1 MFVYLSVLC
10 VRLRDLCVEI
20 GLNSLQMGFNAEVGE
35 SDAESLSELSTK
47 KKHDFAIIS
56 YDMTRARFVS
66 GDALCS
72 KSEPFY
78 SLRR

>member
-1 MFVYLSVLC
+1 
-10 VRLRDLCVEI
+10 
-20 GLNSLQMGFNAEVGE
+20 MGFNAEVGE

-47 KKHDFAIIS
+47 KKNDFAIIS
-56 YDMTRARFVS
+56 YDMTKARFVL

-72 KSEPFY
+72 KPEPFY